1 MGARC
6 RWREGHMVAT
16 KYIPMRGDV
25 VWIDFDP
32 TKGHEQS
39 GRRPAIV
46 VSPEKYNSVTKR
58 ALFCPITSK
67 VKGYIFE
74 VLVFVGDTTGAILVD
89 QVRTLDW
96 SKRNLAFIEK
106 ALPIVVEE
114 VEAKL
119 LTLVQ
124 A

>member
-1 MGARC
+1 
-6 RWREGHMVAT
+6 MVAR
-16 KYIPMRGDV
+16 YIPRRGDV

-32 TKGHEQS
+32 KKGHEQS

-67 VKGYIFE
+67 VKGYAFE
-74 VLVFVGDTTGAILVD
+74 VLVAVEDKTGAILVD

-96 SKRNLAFIEK
+96 SKRDLAFIEK
-106 ALPIVVEE
+106 ASPIVVDE

>member
-1 MGARC
+1 
-6 RWREGHMVAT
+6 MVAA
-16 KYIPMRGDV
+16 KYTPRRGDV

-58 ALFCPITSK
+58 ALFCPITSR
-67 VKGYIFE
+67 VKGYMFE
-74 VLVFVGDTTGAILVD
+74 VSVGVESRTGAILVD

-96 SKRNLAFIEK
+96 NKRHLVFIEK
-106 ALPIVVEE
+106 ASPIVMDE

-124 A
+124 E